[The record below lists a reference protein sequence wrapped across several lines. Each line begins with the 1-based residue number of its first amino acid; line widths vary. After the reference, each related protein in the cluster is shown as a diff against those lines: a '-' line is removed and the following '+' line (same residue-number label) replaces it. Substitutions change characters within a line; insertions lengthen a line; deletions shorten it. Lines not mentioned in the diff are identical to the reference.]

1 MSFREKSAWV
11 MGAIM
16 LATGVFYAQ
25 LVAGAPQAPVIGP
38 LIPYVLAVVVF
49 SIVAQV
55 GLAIA
60 SPKEANAPA
69 DERERSAIDR
79 AGNWSG
85 MVLGFGVVSAIIMY
99 IGGWTATLMDEPSR
113 AGRGGGGDAPH
124 DHRDRTGALFPQ
136 PGDRLPHRASVR
148 RGAGGR
154 VRLGGGVTFHLPARP
169 ELVEGLSFF

>member
-16 LATGVFYAQ
+16 LATGVFYVQ

-38 LIPYVLAVVVF
+38 LLPYVLAVVVF

-85 MVLGFGVVSAIIMY
+85 MVLGFGSSPRSSCM
-99 IGGWTATLMDEPSR
+99 S
-113 AGRGGGGDAPH
+113 
-124 DHRDRTGALFPQ
+124 
-136 PGDRLPHRASVR
+136 
-148 RGAGGR
+148 AGG
-154 VRLGGGVTFHLPARP
+154 PRP
-169 ELVEGLSFF
+169 

>member
-38 LIPYVLAVVVF
+38 LLPYVLAVVVF

-60 SPKEANAPA
+60 SPKDANAPA
-69 DERERSAIDR
+69 DERERTAIDR

-99 IGGWTATLMDEPSR
+99 IGGWTATMLVH
-113 AGRGGGGDAPH
+113 AIV
-124 DHRDRTGALFPQ
+124 GALIVSTVAEYALQIYFF
-136 PGDRLPHRASVR
+136 RRAV
-148 RGAGGR
+148 
-154 VRLGGGVTFHLPARP
+154 
-169 ELVEGLSFF
+169 

>member
-55 GLAIA
+55 GLAIIPHQA
-60 SPKEANAPA
+60 H
-69 DERERSAIDR
+69 DRQR
-79 AGNWSG
+79 AGP
-85 MVLGFGVVSAIIMY
+85 VS
-99 IGGWTATLMDEPSR
+99 
-113 AGRGGGGDAPH
+113 
-124 DHRDRTGALFPQ
+124 
-136 PGDRLPHRASVR
+136 
-148 RGAGGR
+148 
-154 VRLGGGVTFHLPARP
+154 
-169 ELVEGLSFF
+169 